1 LITMATSTP
10 AAPTA
15 VTTLSTLLDALSAS
29 PDAGL
34 TIQLPDGSTVPAHF
48 HITEVGLV
56 RKDFIDC
63 GGTTRSW
70 ARCVLQVW
78 VAGDVDHRV
87 SAGKLAHI
95 IGLARPRI
103 VGDDAADLEVEVEYD
118 VGVITQFPLVSVE
131 PRAGAVILR
140 LGGKHTACLAPD
152 RCGDPT
158 SPSTGASG
166 CCSTPAAS
174 ASVTLGVRR

>member
-1 LITMATSTP
+1 MAT
-10 AAPTA
+10 PTTMTTA
-15 VTTLSTLLDALSAS
+15 TTLSALLDALSAR

-48 HITEVGLV
+48 HVTEVGRV

-95 IGLARPRI
+95 IRLAGPNI
-103 VGDDAADLEVEVEYD
+103 LGENASDLEVEVEYD
-118 VGVITQFPLVSVE
+118 VGVITQFPLVAVDARDDSLVL
-131 PRAGAVILR
+131 RA
-140 LGGKHTACLAPD
+140 GGKHTACLAPD

-158 SPSTGASG
+158 STSSGATG
-166 CCSTPAAS
+166 CCAPATAS
-174 ASVTLGVRR
+174 ASAPVTLGIRR